1 MPHLDLADGFR
12 LYYETHGPR
21 PSEAT
26 RTPILLAHGAGGNA
40 MSWWQQVPALADAY
54 PVITFDHRAFGRS
67 PDIEEGPGRV
77 AFGPDIRALLEHVGV
92 ERVHFVAHS
101 MGGRSAFG
109 LLSREPGRFASLVFS
124 GTNAGCV
131 DDRYRALKAQ
141 LEADGTLGGS
151 LLRRALKEGFAAEE
165 PAMAYLYARVR
176 SLNPRRGQ
184 DFLAPTGRMVNYR
197 GSTASRLVESGL
209 PILWIV
215 GEHDRVI
222 PPDLIRISHELTPG
236 SHFHLVPDAGHSTY
250 FERPAAWNAAVREF
264 LDGVEARR
272 LG

>member
-12 LYYETHGPR
+12 FYYETHGPK
-21 PSEAT
+21 PSEAA
-26 RTPILLAHGAGGNA
+26 RTPILFAHGAGGNA
-40 MSWWQQVPALADAY
+40 MSWWQQVPAFADAY

-67 PDIEEGPGRV
+67 PDVVEGPGRM
-77 AFGPDIRALLEHVGV
+77 AFGPDIRALLEHLGIP
-92 ERVHFVAHS
+92 RVHFVAHS

-109 LLSREPGRFASLVFS
+109 LLAREPGRFASLVFS

-141 LEADGTLGGS
+141 FEADGTLAGT
-151 LLRRALKEGFAAEE
+151 LLRRALKDGFAQED

-176 SLNPRRGQ
+176 GLNPKREA

-197 GSTASRLVESGL
+197 GSTASRLADSGL

-215 GEHDRVI
+215 GDRDRVI
-222 PPDLIRISHELTPG
+222 PPDLIRISHDLTPG
-236 SHFHLVPDAGHSTY
+236 SRFHLVEDAGHSTY
-250 FERPAAWNAAVREF
+250 FERPGEWNQVVRSF
-264 LDGVEARR
+264 LDEVESARA
-272 LG
+272 